1 MAELLTNLF
10 YTHEYIGITDFNLY
24 RNAGAISI
32 ADPNLRYLNNPGI
45 KYGVLLV
52 FNAEIGYQIQ
62 MAVSLTNEVWIR
74 FNDINQNLYNEWN
87 QL

>member
-10 YTHEYIGITDFNLY
+10 YTHKYVGITDFNLY

-32 ADPNLRYLNNPGI
+32 ADPNLSYLNNPGI
-45 KYGVLLV
+45 RYGVLLV

-62 MAVSLTNEVWIR
+62 MAISIDNEAWIR
-74 FNDINQNLYNEWN
+74 FNNINQNKYGEWAK
-87 QL
+87 L